1 MILNSENM
9 EALLERISEVDRS
22 KMLNSGDG
30 FLKRF
35 QVQKFVG
42 PDQGAL

>member
-1 MILNSENM
+1 M
-9 EALLERISEVDRS
+9 EALLERISEVDRTS
-22 KMLNSGDG
+22 KITHNNDG

-35 QVQKFVG
+35 QVQKFIG